1 MNIEAALSQRIN
13 LPQIKSLA
21 SWASGNPE
29 NLRRLW
35 SLASADNRRTSVNA
49 LWVMTHLPAI
59 DSEWLL
65 SLRDMII
72 DMLLSE
78 SDTAKK
84 RLLLQIIK
92 HQDFDPKSIRIDLL
106 DFCMSKINSEHEPY
120 AIRCFSI
127 YTAFNLCKH
136 YPELLAELQEHLELM
151 SYQSLSPGLNSA
163 LRQTQKKIQKLKP
176 ALKIADS
183 QPNRNITCA

>member
-1 MNIEAALSQRIN
+1 MNIEDALSQRIN
-13 LPQIKSLA
+13 LPQIKRLA

-29 NLRRLW
+29 NLRHLW
-35 SLASADNRRTSVNA
+35 SLAGADNRRTSVNA

-59 DSEWLL
+59 DSEWIVAQ
-65 SLRDMII
+65 RDMII

-78 SDTAKK
+78 TDTAKK
-84 RLLLQIIK
+84 RLLLQILK
-92 HQDFDPKSIRIDLL
+92 QQDFAPENIRIDLL
-106 DFCMSKINSEHEPY
+106 DFCLSKINSEHEPY

-136 YPELLAELQEHLELM
+136 YPELLAELKEHLELM

>member
-1 MNIEAALSQRIN
+1 
-13 LPQIKSLA
+13 
-21 SWASGNPE
+21 
-29 NLRRLW
+29 
-35 SLASADNRRTSVNA
+35 
-49 LWVMTHLPAI
+49 MTHLPDI

-92 HQDFDPKSIRIDLL
+92 HQDFDPTSIRIDLL

-151 SYQSLSPGLNSA
+151 SYQSLSPGLNCA
-163 LRQTQKKIQKLKP
+163 LKQTQKKIKKLKP

-183 QPNRNITCA
+183 QPNRNITYA

>member
-1 MNIEAALSQRIN
+1 MNIEDALSQRIN
-13 LPQIKSLA
+13 LPQIKRLA

-29 NLRRLW
+29 NLRHLW
-35 SLASADNRRTSVNA
+35 SLAGADNRRTSVNA

-59 DSEWLL
+59 DSEWIVAQ
-65 SLRDMII
+65 RDMII

-78 SDTAKK
+78 TDTAKK
-84 RLLLQIIK
+84 RLLLQLLK
-92 HQDFDPKSIRIDLL
+92 QQDFAPENIRIDLL
-106 DFCMSKINSEHEPY
+106 DFCLSKINSEHEPY

-136 YPELLAELQEHLELM
+136 YPELLAELKEHLELM

-163 LRQTQKKIQKLKP
+163 LRQTKAKIKKLKP
-176 ALKIADS
+176 ALKIADN